1 MGFSSAREKAGLTQR
16 EVAEKLGIVQ
26 SAISLW
32 ETGRTYP
39 KASLLVKVAELYNCS
54 VDDLLRGGDDC
65 EAQ

>member
-26 SAISLW
+26 SSISLW

-39 KASLLVKVAELYNCS
+39 KASLLVKAAELYHCS
-54 VDDLLRGGDDC
+54 VDELLKGGDDC
-65 EAQ
+65 TTQ